1 MLVVKQKGDFS
12 KVNSYFQ
19 KLLSIPKM
27 SILDTYGRMGVSRL
41 SAATPVD
48 TGETANSWSYVI
60 ERTKEG
66 ASLIFC
72 NSHVNMGANVAVLI
86 QYGHGTR
93 QGAWVEGIDY
103 INPALR
109 PVFEEIAKDIWKEV
123 TNV

>member
-19 KLLSIPKM
+19 KLLSIPKL
-27 SILDTYGRMGVSRL
+27 SILDNYGRLGVSRL

-48 TGETANSWSYVI
+48 TGKTANSWSYGV

-66 ASLIFC
+66 ASLIFY
-72 NSHVNMGANVAVLI
+72 NSHINLGANVAVLI
-86 QYGHGTR
+86 QYGHGTK

-109 PVFEEIAKDIWKEV
+109 PIFEEIAKDIWKEV